1 MVKIT
6 LKNISSWVGNDSID
20 NPFVTYISD
29 KCKTDISFNK
39 FLGLVLKQNI
49 LIFEKNQDEY
59 WSLKTKQIILNQINK
74 SIEVIYNDHII
85 NITKVQ
91 MENDFSSIIDIKHIL
106 DRLHLNLK
114 KKLTDLYE
122 LKQILAELDI
132 PIYKPEP
139 ISVNSTNQIQ
149 QKILNKKKRIISN
162 DIYIE
167 EFSN

>member
-49 LIFEKNQDEY
+49 LIFEKNQENI
-59 WSLKTKQIILNQINK
+59 WSIKSKLVILNQINK
-74 SIEVIYNDHII
+74 YIEVVYNDHII
-85 NITKVQ
+85 NITKIQ
-91 MENDFSSIIDIKHIL
+91 MENESSNIIDIKHIL

-122 LKQILAELDI
+122 LKEILAEIEI
-132 PIYKPEP
+132 PIYQPEP
-139 ISVNSTNQIQ
+139 VNLINQVNQ
-149 QKILNKKKRIISN
+149 PKLLNKKKRIISN

>member
-6 LKNISSWVGNDSID
+6 LKNISSCVGNDSID

-49 LIFEKNQDEY
+49 LIFEKNQDEH
-59 WSLKTKQIILNQINK
+59 WSLKSKLVILNQINK

-122 LKQILAELDI
+122 LKEILDELEL
-132 PIYKPEP
+132 PVYKPEP
-139 ISVNSTNQIQ
+139 VNSTNQNQ
-149 QKILNKKKRIISN
+149 VKNLNKKKRIISN